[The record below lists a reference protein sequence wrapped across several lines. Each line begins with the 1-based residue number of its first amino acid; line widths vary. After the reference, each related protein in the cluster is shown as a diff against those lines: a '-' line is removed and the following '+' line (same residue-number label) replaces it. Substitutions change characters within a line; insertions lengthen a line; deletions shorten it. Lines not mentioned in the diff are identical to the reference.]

1 MISADASPAAAAF
14 KPSCVRADT
23 CKMMASQTTPCSTNW
38 TRVLFFGALLAGLF
52 ASLVAARPAAAHRAT
67 PTAHRA
73 AALPGDGRVRV
84 VAVSIRVTKDTQID
98 DTLTDV
104 HVDEHQAG
112 AFVLSAD
119 GSRPQRNSTLFT
131 APITGGVDTSVRY
144 TPPPDQGESSS
155 CRWHDELHGQ
165 LQVGLHQQ
173 ADRYQV
179 IFVPVLRGPVHECGQ
194 FNSTPELLI
203 DDVTVP
209 ASLVARD
216 RFAINTHGTM
226 RVGVTESVHAWT
238 ARIAFARV
246 P

>member
-1 MISADASPAAAAF
+1 
-14 KPSCVRADT
+14 
-23 CKMMASQTTPCSTNW
+23 MMASQTTPFSVKW
-38 TRVLFFGALLAGLF
+38 TRPLFFGALLAGLV
-52 ASLVAARPAAAHRAT
+52 ASLIAARPATAHRST

-98 DTLTDV
+98 DTLTEV
-104 HVDEHQAG
+104 HVTEHQVG
-112 AFVLSAD
+112 AFVLSAN

-144 TPPPDQGESSS
+144 TPPPDQGESSACS
-155 CRWHDELHGQ
+155 WHDELHGQ

-173 ADRYQV
+173 AGRYQV
-179 IFVPVLRGPVHECGQ
+179 IFVPLLHGPAHECGQ

-216 RFAINTHGTM
+216 RFSITAHGTM
-226 RVGVTESVHAWT
+226 RVGVTESVHVWT
-238 ARIAFARV
+238 ARVTFARV
-246 P
+246 R

>member
-1 MISADASPAAAAF
+1 
-14 KPSCVRADT
+14 
-23 CKMMASQTTPCSTNW
+23 MMASPTTPFSATW
-38 TRVLFFGALLAGLF
+38 ARSLFFGALLAGLV
-52 ASLVAARPAAAHRAT
+52 ASLVVARPAAAQRST
-67 PTAHRA
+67 PTGHRV
-73 AALPGDGRVRV
+73 AALPGSDRVRV

-98 DTLTDV
+98 DTLTEV
-104 HVDEHQAG
+104 HVNEHQVG
-112 AFVLSAD
+112 AFVLSAN

-144 TPPPDQGESSS
+144 TPPPDQGESST

-165 LQVGLHQQ
+165 LHVGLHQQ
-173 ADRYQV
+173 AGRYQV
-179 IFVPVLRGPVHECGQ
+179 IFVPVLRGPAHECGQ

-216 RFAINTHGTM
+216 RFAITAHGTT
-226 RVGVTESVHAWT
+226 RVGVTESVHSWT
-238 ARIAFARV
+238 ARVTFARV